1 MAQPLP
7 ECPFGILALLK
18 QANLRVSVVALP
30 RVVAGGARRLWWLR
44 GYTITTI
51 KHLSFAAVAV
61 LATAYTVSSD
71 QRLRLQAREL
81 FSCLRN
87 LTRLVIFMIVIVM
100 IVPVIVIAIKRTVE
114 GARLLRLEAAQ
125 SDIFRGD
132 FGGP

>member
-1 MAQPLP
+1 MPKGHS
-7 ECPFGILALLK
+7 GILALLK

-71 QRLRLQAREL
+71 HRLRLQAREL

-87 LTRLVIFMIVIVM
+87 LTRLVICMIVIVLIVM